1 MTDTENKNEQAA
13 AKDTVDTAPYM
24 KKDST
29 PESSKSNIVI
39 PLVLLVVSAIVI
51 FATFYKEEYNNLVAG
66 TDSESES
73 AEVSPDQTATDVTD
87 DKTDVIVIAEQS
99 EDANSAPEETVT
111 IIAEESSEPV
121 VDTTPAGDVGTANAD
136 TQDMTQQQTAN
147 DDLTMQT
154 QAANNSDSTQSAYR
168 SYPYR
173 PNIQNPAKSHTQEQ
187 AQKYNEVMQQRRQA
201 YEREMEA
208 RRQQFEA
215 SMKAQQKKREA
226 LIQAQKAEFQRMEQ
240 SSLETA
246 EKIQALHNQISELHK
261 EIHQLML
268 QSRPPRV
275 NPAAE

>member
-1 MTDTENKNEQAA
+1 MTDTENKTEQATE
-13 AKDTVDTAPYM
+13 KDTVDTAPYM

-39 PLVLLVVSAIVI
+39 PLVLLIVSAIVI
-51 FATFYKEEYNNLVAG
+51 FATFYKEEYNNLVTG
-66 TDSESES
+66 TNSDSEP
-73 AEVSPDQTATDVTD
+73 AEAPPHQSATDVTD
-87 DKTDVIVIAEQS
+87 NTDVIVIAEQS
-99 EDANSAPEETVT
+99 EDVNSAPEETVA
-111 IIAEESSEPV
+111 IVAEESSEPV
-121 VDTTPAGDVGTANAD
+121 VDSAPVSDAETATAD
-136 TQDMTQQQTAN
+136 MQDMAQQPTTN
-147 DDLTMQT
+147 DDLAMQT
-154 QAANNSDSTQSAYR
+154 QAANNFDSPQSAYR
-168 SYPYR
+168 PYPYR
-173 PNIQNPAKSHTQEQ
+173 PDVQNPAKSHTQEQ

-201 YEREMEA
+201 YEKEMEA

-226 LIQAQKAEFQRMEQ
+226 LMEAQKAEFQRMEK
-240 SSLETA
+240 SRLETA